1 MKKILSAIILFA
13 GIACF
18 QSKTANAQSAG
29 NDGQQGNPHQKKV
42 VIAIYPFTTSASYN
56 YDYAESAGN
65 AVEAGF
71 VRSGRFTVVERSR
84 FGILQDED
92 RFKEV
97 NTADAVKKAARLGAN
112 ILVTGHIIAVTTGFD
127 ATNPL
132 LPSLKSDIAQ
142 ISLAFKLINVETGE
156 IVKSETIIGKGKGS
170 TPAEAMIDSYNDI
183 DRLSRAEVAEYL
195 PQRFTYAE
203 AGEIDK
209 KHRLKTFKIWGGSN
223 QGLKKGDILDIYQL
237 SYITDPQGKKI
248 QEKELQGTAK
258 IVEVNSTETATCE
271 LQKYTSIGAQLLT
284 DLKEKPE
291 TIVFEYQGTVKKKG
305 IFN

>member
-1 MKKILSAIILFA
+1 MKKILSTIILFA

-29 NDGQQGNPHQKKV
+29 NDGQQGNSHQKKV

-271 LQKYTSIGAQLLT
+271 LQKYNSIGAQLLT